1 MGSRRQAREAALQ
14 VLYSVDLL
22 NRWDQ
27 EHTAFVFDHFQT
39 PHTIRDFAE
48 ILVLGV
54 LEQRQKIDS
63 TITCASE
70 NWSIS
75 RMSRVDRAI
84 LRVGTYELMSH
95 TDVPINVIINEAI
108 EVAKRF
114 GTGESSNFINGVLD
128 RLASII
134 RQGEPLKQAVGS
146 ARR

>member
-1 MGSRRQAREAALQ
+1 M
-14 VLYSVDLL
+14 LYSVDLL
-22 NRWDQ
+22 NRWDD
-27 EHTAFVFDHFQT
+27 EHIAFVFDHFQT
-39 PHTIRDFAE
+39 PRTIRDFAE

-54 LEQRQKIDS
+54 LEHRQKIDS

-84 LRVGTYELMSH
+84 LRVGTYELLSH
-95 TDVPINVIINEAI
+95 TDVPISVVINEAI

-134 RQGEPLKQAVGS
+134 RQGEPQKQAVGS
-146 ARR
+146 SRR